1 MVWTA
6 TDFAG
11 ILTGTGNFARVGAR
25 MPETIVVGGGLAGMG
40 AALRLLERGCHVTL
54 FESSDRLGGKA
65 GSNRHGADFD
75 DHAYHI
81 FPAWYRNIWQLVADL
96 GIERNFVDCADLVE
110 IKRGEFPACSYV
122 YHNITSWRSGPR
134 NLFAR
139 FIPPSEMFLF
149 YYALADLLSQPY
161 SRRASLD
168 QISVTGFIRSK
179 FYATKAVELQFQEL
193 VLKGLSVPLYDVSSM
208 TMAQVMNFWVTAPL
222 PLFRI
227 PKGSLQECWIS
238 PLQTRLEELGM
249 ELHQGYRLERI
260 NVGDRRVV
268 GLEFSSAEKNGAR
281 RTVDVSEDVR
291 VLLAIPSPDLAAL
304 VDDDVYRAAP
314 DLGNV
319 RKLHSVPLAAF
330 DIYFKRRIPEIPK
343 AHVLLAESRF
353 GLSFID
359 VSQTWDR
366 YDATVLNCMASDFA
380 SLVGL
385 SEGIAFQELFAE
397 LCEFLPMLSRADV
410 DHVDFQPHVHEP
422 LFMNDVGAWAFR
434 PTESDQERL
443 RRTVG
448 KHLPN
453 LYLAGDYCRS
463 PVDLVSMEDALS
475 TGLIAAE
482 AIRKDLGLAEPV
494 TILEPRRSPAWI
506 WCLVKAVTWP
516 SAAALKLLVEA
527 RGGHSSPAD

>member
-1 MVWTA
+1 V
-6 TDFAG
+6 
-11 ILTGTGNFARVGAR
+11 
-25 MPETIVVGGGLAGMG
+25 PEIIVVGGGIAGMG
-40 AALRLLERGCHVTL
+40 ATLRLLERGCRVTL

-81 FPAWYRNIWQLVADL
+81 FPAWYRNIWQLVEDL
-96 GIERNFVDCADLVE
+96 GIADNFVDCADIVE
-110 IKRGEFPACSYV
+110 IRRGEFPERSYT
-122 YHNITSWRSGPR
+122 YHNITSWLSGPR

-161 SRRASLD
+161 SRRARLD

-179 FYATKAVELQFQEL
+179 FYATKSVERQFQEL
-193 VLKGLSVPLYDVSSM
+193 ILKGLSVPLYDVSSM

-227 PKGSLQECWIS
+227 PKGSLQQYWIG
-238 PLQTRLEELGM
+238 PIQARMEELGLDLRL
-249 ELHQGYRLERI
+249 EHHLERI
-260 NVGDRRVV
+260 DVAGQRIVGLDFSTSHTDARRRIAVSPDSRVV
-268 GLEFSSAEKNGAR
+268 
-281 RTVDVSEDVR
+281 
-291 VLLAIPSPDLAAL
+291 LAIPSPNAAEL

-314 DLGNV
+314 ELGDV

-330 DIYFKRRIPEIPK
+330 NIYFNRRIPEIPK

-353 GLSFID
+353 ALSFID
-359 VSQTWDR
+359 VSQTWQGQDT
-366 YDATVLNCMASDFA
+366 TVLNCMASDFEP
-380 SLVGL
+380 LLGL
-385 SEGIAFQELFAE
+385 SEKAAYEALFVELR
-397 LCEFLPMLSRADV
+397 EFLPMLSSGDV
-410 DHVDFQPHVHEP
+410 DHVDFQPHVDEP

-434 PTESDQERL
+434 PTESAATRL
-443 RRTVG
+443 RRTTC
-448 KHLPN
+448 KHLEN

-482 AIRKDLGLAEPV
+482 AIRKDAGLTKPV
-494 TILEPRRSPAWI
+494 TVLEPFRSPAWI
-506 WCLVKAVTWP
+506 WRLVKAATLP
-516 SAAALKLLVEA
+516 TALALKLLVEA
-527 RGGHSSPAD
+527 RGAKPRPVSASTNGSG